1 MRSHTSILR
10 ASATGQPRTCARPR
24 SARAGFGA
32 QPRQEKPEPGWGAE
46 PHVRTRRAHARPRR
60 SGAGIDRG
68 TRAHARLAD
77 AARGVGSPRSTRVG
91 FGAQPRQIEPEPG
104 CGAEPHVR
112 TRRAH
117 ARPRG
122 SGAGHRPRNP
132 RTCAARGCGAGRWG
146 PREAP
151 AWGSGRS
158 PDKGSLSRGCGGGAP
173 TFVHGAHMR
182 AREGAARGIDRGT
195 RAHARSRMR
204 RGALGSPRSTRV
216 GFGAQPRQRKPEP
229 GCGGGAP
236 RSYTART
243 CAPARERRG
252 ASGPR
257 ERLSRGVGRSPT

>member
-158 PDKGSLSRGCGGGAP
+158 PDKGSLSRGVGAEP
-173 TFVHGAHMR
+173 HVRTR
-182 AREGAARGIDRGT
+182 
-195 RAHARSRMR
+195 RAHARP
-204 RGALGSPRSTRV
+204 RGSGAGHRPRN
-216 GFGAQPRQRKPEP
+216 P
-229 GCGGGAP
+229 
-236 RSYTART
+236 RT
-243 CAPARERRG
+243 CAARGCG
-252 ASGPR
+252 AGRWGPR
-257 ERLSRGVGRSPT
+257 EAPAWGSGRSPDKGSLSRGVGAEPHVRTRRAHARPRGSGAGRRAPASD